1 MYSRFSIQLLIGFV
15 MTLILA
21 HPSYSQNHDEP
32 ETKASC
38 CSSGKPCLHN
48 SSMNTLCQKSC
59 AVQNYDPDDL
69 VSPAKASI
77 GDLTR
82 CPVSGVVFRVT
93 QFSPMVKFEDK
104 EIYTCCGSCETIYNH
119 DPEKY
124 AAMIRQPKV

>member
-1 MYSRFSIQLLIGFV
+1 MYSKFSIHLLVGFV
-15 MTLILA
+15 MTLILTN
-21 HPSYSQNHDEP
+21 PSYSQNQDES
-32 ETKASC
+32 ETKA
-38 CSSGKPCLHN
+38 CLRN

-104 EIYTCCGSCETIYNH
+104 EIYTCCGSCEKIYNH

-124 AAMIRQPKV
+124 AAMIGHPKV